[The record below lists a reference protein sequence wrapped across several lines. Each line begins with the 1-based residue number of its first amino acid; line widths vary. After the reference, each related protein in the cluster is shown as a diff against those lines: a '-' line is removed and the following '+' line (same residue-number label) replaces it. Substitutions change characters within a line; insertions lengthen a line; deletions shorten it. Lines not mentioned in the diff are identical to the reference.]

1 MNATHISRGLTQTE
15 IEPIAIEMV
24 HATPKPTQVAMRGMG
39 THRILLLGILLL
51 STWMA
56 LATFASLKQ
65 MLGAVLVE
73 FDHLFAVLLWLAGN
87 LRFG

>member
-51 STWMA
+51 SAWMA

-65 MLGAVLVE
+65 INFQLDEIHAK
-73 FDHLFAVLLWLAGN
+73 LLAPV
-87 LRFG
+87 R